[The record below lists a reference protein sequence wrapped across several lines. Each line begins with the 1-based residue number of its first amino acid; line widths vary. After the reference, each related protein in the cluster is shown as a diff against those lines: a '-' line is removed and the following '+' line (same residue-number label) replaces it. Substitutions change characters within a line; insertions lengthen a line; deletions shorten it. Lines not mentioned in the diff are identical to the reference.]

1 MIYTIENEYL
11 SVKVS
16 TVGATLVSFIDKKT
30 NTDIVLGFDDQ
41 ASYFKNTGHHLG
53 ATVGRNANRIA
64 EGSFVI
70 NGEKYQLSLNE
81 PGICLHSGVGDLSF
95 RGYTLKE
102 LKEDEIVL
110 SLFDGDM
117 SGGFPGNLNLE
128 VSYSLKNNQ
137 LIYSFKALCDK
148 DSILNVTNHSYF
160 NLNGGVDTVFNQE
173 LKVYTDKV
181 ALNVGPMASDE
192 VINVKGTAFD
202 FTALSKLNDVLS
214 KGHSNLSKGGLD
226 HNYVFE
232 DMSFKKM
239 AELHSDKLSLTV
251 ESDLPG
257 MHIYTGNY
265 LGHLEGKNGR
275 VYEDYYGICFEC
287 QYYPNGINYDN
298 FIKPYIYKDKE
309 VNHKIVY
316 TLEGK

>member
-11 SVKVS
+11 RVKVS

-41 ASYFKNTGHHLG
+41 ASYFKNTGPHLG

-64 EGSFVI
+64 DGSFVI

-81 PGICLHSGVGDLSF
+81 PDICLHSGVGDLSF

-160 NLNGGVDTVFNQE
+160 NLNGGIDTVFDQE

-181 ALNVGPMASDE
+181 ALNIGPMASNE
-192 VINVKGTAFD
+192 VIDVNGTAFD
-202 FTALSKLNDVLS
+202 FTTLSKMNDVLS
-214 KGHSNLSKGGLD
+214 IGHSNLSKGGLD

-239 AELHSDKLSLTV
+239 AELHSDKFSLMV

-265 LGHLEGKNGR
+265 LGHLDGKDNHI
-275 VYEDYYGICFEC
+275 YEDYYGICFEC

>member
-1 MIYTIENEYL
+1 MIYTIENEFL
-11 SVKVS
+11 RVKVS

-41 ASYFKNTGHHLG
+41 ASYFKNTGPHLG

-64 EGSFVI
+64 DGSFVI

-137 LIYSFKALCDK
+137 LIYSFTGLCDK
-148 DSILNVTNHSYF
+148 DSVLNITNHSYF
-160 NLNGGVDTVFNQE
+160 NLNGGVDTVFDQE
-173 LKVYTDKV
+173 LKIYTDKV

-192 VINVKGTAFD
+192 VIDVKGTAFD
-202 FTALSKLNDVLS
+202 FTTLSKINDVLS
-214 KGHSNLSKGGLD
+214 IGHSNLSKCGLD

-239 AELHSDKLSLTV
+239 AELHNDKLSLTV
-251 ESDLPG
+251 ESDLPD

-265 LGHLEGKNGR
+265 LGHLEGKDNHT
-275 VYEDYYGICFEC
+275 YEDYYGICFEC
-287 QYYPNGINYDN
+287 QYYPNGINYDD

>member
-11 SVKVS
+11 RVKVS

-30 NTDIVLGFDDQ
+30 NTDIVLGFDNQ
-41 ASYFKNTGHHLG
+41 ASYFKNTGPHLG

-64 EGSFVI
+64 DGSFVI

-81 PGICLHSGVGDLSF
+81 PGIFLHSGVGDLSF

-137 LIYSFKALCDK
+137 LIYSFKGLCDK

-160 NLNGGVDTVFNQE
+160 NLNGGVDTVFDQE

-192 VINVKGTAFD
+192 VIDVNGTAFD
-202 FTALSKLNDVLS
+202 FTTLSKLNDVLS
-214 KGHSNLSKGGLD
+214 KGHSNLSKCGLD

-275 VYEDYYGICFEC
+275 IYEDYYGICIEC

-298 FIKPYIYKDKE
+298 FIKSYIYKDKE

>member
-11 SVKVS
+11 RVKVS

-41 ASYFKNTGHHLG
+41 ASYFKNTGPHLG

-64 EGSFVI
+64 DGSFVI

-137 LIYSFKALCDK
+137 LTYSFTGLCDK

-160 NLNGGVDTVFNQE
+160 NLNGGVDTVFDQE

-192 VINVKGTAFD
+192 VIDVNGTAFD
-202 FTALSKLNDVLS
+202 FTTLSKLNDVLS
-214 KGHSNLSKGGLD
+214 KGHSNLSKCGLD

-275 VYEDYYGICFEC
+275 IYDDYYGICFEC

-298 FIKPYIYKDKE
+298 FIKSYIYKDKE

>member
-11 SVKVS
+11 RVKVS

-41 ASYFKNTGHHLG
+41 ASYFKNTGPHLG

-64 EGSFVI
+64 DGSFVI

-137 LIYSFKALCDK
+137 LIYSFTGLCDK
-148 DSILNVTNHSYF
+148 DSILNITNHSYF
-160 NLNGGVDTVFNQE
+160 NLNGGVDTVFDQE

-192 VINVKGTAFD
+192 VIDVNGTAFD
-202 FTALSKLNDVLS
+202 FTTLSKLNDVLS
-214 KGHSNLSKGGLD
+214 KGHSNLSKCGLD

-275 VYEDYYGICFEC
+275 IYEDYYGICFEC

>member
-11 SVKVS
+11 RVKVS

-41 ASYFKNTGHHLG
+41 ASYFKNTGPHLG

-64 EGSFVI
+64 NGSFVVD
-70 NGEKYQLSLNE
+70 GEKYQLSLNE
-81 PGICLHSGVGDLSF
+81 PDICLHSGVGDLSF

-102 LKEDEIVL
+102 LKEDEIIL

-137 LIYSFKALCDK
+137 LIYSFTGLCDK
-148 DSILNVTNHSYF
+148 DSILNITNHSYF
-160 NLNGGVDTVFNQE
+160 NLNGGVDTVFDQE

-192 VINVKGTAFD
+192 VIDVNGTAFD
-202 FTALSKLNDVLS
+202 FTTLSKLNDVLS
-214 KGHSNLSKGGLD
+214 KGHSNLSKCGLD

-275 VYEDYYGICFEC
+275 IYDDYYGICFEC

-298 FIKPYIYKDKE
+298 FIKSYIYKDKE

>member
-11 SVKVS
+11 RVKVS

-41 ASYFKNTGHHLG
+41 ASYFKNTGSHLG

-64 EGSFVI
+64 DGSFVI

-137 LIYSFKALCDK
+137 LIYSFTGLCDK
-148 DSILNVTNHSYF
+148 DSILNITNHSYF
-160 NLNGGVDTVFNQE
+160 NLNGGVDTVFDQE

-202 FTALSKLNDVLS
+202 FTALSKMNDVLS
-214 KGHSNLSKGGLD
+214 IGHSNLSKGGLD

-275 VYEDYYGICFEC
+275 IYEDYYGICFEC

-298 FIKPYIYKDKE
+298 FIKPYIYKNIE